1 MKGTPGLGSEDE
13 GELGRSTAVTSA
25 KGARRH
31 PGGTAYKRRGLGST
45 RMVDFD
51 GGDDILA
58 AKSHGPILVG
68 LER

>member
-13 GELGRSTAVTSA
+13 SEVGRSTAVTSA

-31 PGGTAYKRRGLGST
+31 PGGTAYKRRGLGS
-45 RMVDFD
+45 MVDFD